1 LFVEVRVIRNIE
13 KDVLI
18 RNIGKRCVDTTN
30 VKTRCVSME

>member
-1 LFVEVRVIRNIE
+1 LFVEVRV
-13 KDVLI
+13 I